1 MDLDKFD
8 YILAV
13 VETQNLTRAAKLL
26 YISQPT
32 LTNYINKLEEELGVK
47 LFDRSV
53 SPIRITKAG
62 TLYVQEMKAI
72 RESSVLLAAQLRQMG
87 STKPTLNIGIGTS
100 RGRRWLP
107 RLLPRFCRNHP
118 DVTICIQQTEDDRL
132 ERAIRGRSL
141 DVGFGVFSGI
151 YPELTYTPVSAETIL
166 VAVPRRFPCVS
177 GVPLWEGTAEK
188 PYRIDGAALSGIP
201 FFLPRSTSDF
211 YRTIS
216 SQIERYKLRPS
227 VTHTHGSLDTAYY
240 LAAEGLGAVFITDDF
255 LQRKEERSVPGLVY
269 CTLSDPPLKRYSTAC
284 CRTDCAREGLVQEL
298 IAIAKEEFSGQLG
311 R

>member
-13 VETQNLTRAAKLL
+13 VETQNLTRAAKML

-53 SPIRITKAG
+53 TPVRITKAG
-62 TLYVQEMKAI
+62 TMYVQEMKSI
-72 RESSVLLAAQLRQMG
+72 RESAALLTAHLRQIG

-107 RLLPRFCRNHP
+107 RILPKFCRNHP

-132 ERAIRGRSL
+132 ERAIRSRSL

-151 YPELTYTPVSAETIL
+151 YSEMTYTPVSTETIL
-166 VAVPRRFPCVS
+166 LAVPRQFPCVS
-177 GVPLWEGTAEK
+177 GLPLWEGTVDN
-188 PYRIDGAALSGIP
+188 PYRVDGAVLSGIP

-216 SQIERYKLRPS
+216 SQVERYKLRPS
-227 VTHTHGSLDTAYY
+227 ITHTHGSLDTAFY
-240 LAAEGLGAVFITDDF
+240 LAAEGLGAVFITDEF
-255 LQRKEERSVPGLVY
+255 LQGKDEREVPGFAF
-269 CTLSDPPLKRYSTAC
+269 CTLSDPPLKRHSTAC
-284 CRTDCAREGLVQEL
+284 CRMDCARAELVQEL
-298 IAIAKEEFSGQLG
+298 IAIAKEEFS